1 MVEERR
7 MRGVGLA
14 VSMVSIIAAAAF
26 AAPSAR
32 AMIRNNEVVMT
43 GKVLYAMCT
52 NTDAEIQ
59 QDCATFIRGF
69 VEGARTAAEMNSA
82 VSFFCLPETADTDLM
97 VLAFTRQVER
107 LPRSSMDDTAANVLR
122 NALWLAF
129 PCSP

>member
-1 MVEERR
+1 
-7 MRGVGLA
+7 MRGHGLA
-14 VSMVSIIAAAAF
+14 LSIVSAIAGAALP
-26 AAPSAR
+26 APSAQ
-32 AMIRNNEVVMT
+32 ATIRNNEVVMT

-52 NTDAEIQ
+52 NTNPDIQ

-82 VSFFCLPETADTDLM
+82 EPFFCLPATADTDLI

-107 LPRSSMDDTAANVLR
+107 LPRSSMEDTAANVLR

-129 PCSP
+129 PCS

>member
-1 MVEERR
+1 MK
-7 MRGVGLA
+7 GVGLA
-14 VSMVSIIAAAAF
+14 LSMVSVIAGAALP
-26 AAPSAR
+26 APSAQ

-52 NTDAEIQ
+52 NTNAEIQ

-69 VEGARTAAEMNSA
+69 VEGARTAADMNSA
-82 VSFFCLPETADTDLM
+82 EPFFCLPPTADTDLI

-107 LPRSSMDDTAANVLR
+107 LPRSSMEDTAANVLR

-129 PCSP
+129 PCSQ